1 MQDAG
6 GPPDTAAGAFVG
18 PAAVRGTV
26 VVVPDTVSASTDSGW
41 FTVTVELSNPAAHP
55 VHVTVP
61 SDRDWI
67 SIAFSG
73 PGGGDSTGAFEGD
86 ALAFAPAGT
95 AGSTRRTVFDV
106 QPFVPGQVDL
116 PPGRYTVGG
125 TFLTEPTPRVAL
137 TITP

>member
-1 MQDAG
+1 
-6 GPPDTAAGAFVG
+6 VG
-18 PAAVRGTV
+18 GTV
-26 VVVPDTVSASTDSGW
+26 LVVPDTVSVGTDSGW

-73 PGGGDSTGAFEGD
+73 TGGGDSTGAFESD

-95 AGSTRRTVFDV
+95 AGSTHRIVFDV

-125 TFLTEPTPRVAL
+125 TFITASTPRVAL
-137 TITP
+137 TVTP